1 MRKFPVLVAAAAVA
15 TVSVIGVT
23 AKYYLNSSAVQTAAS
38 AKPELTTGSI
48 DTRWPKPGVER
59 QAAAEPAPQVAAP
72 QARSLQTAAASGAV
86 PSSAPEKRAAA
97 AKPACDNPNALGVSR
112 TVQIDTTGGPGFGM
126 SQYRD
131 YDFLQPGEVVLTFD
145 DGPWPVSTPMVLAAL
160 KAECLQATFFNIGEH
175 AIWHP
180 SVLKQVIAAGHT
192 VGTHTWSHKN
202 LAHLPFDQAKEQI
215 EKGISAVTMMAG
227 TPIAPFFRY
236 PQLRQTPQLKAY
248 LAERNIAAFSIDIDS
263 QDFKVKKPDLLV
275 TSIMTQL
282 KKTGKG
288 IILMHDLHKWSA
300 QAVPELLTQLKA
312 NGYKVVHL
320 KPKGTLATLPEY
332 DAMIAAAVQPV
343 KSSNARAMS
352 SVVQTVD

>member
-1 MRKFPVLVAAAAVA
+1 MRQFPVLVVAAAVA
-15 TVSVIGVT
+15 TVATVSVIAIT
-23 AKYYLNSSAVQTAAS
+23 AKHYLGSTAVETASS

-48 DTRWPKPGVER
+48 DKRWPKPGVER
-59 QAAAEPAPQVAAP
+59 QMASNEPAPQVSAPAAAP
-72 QARSLQTAAASGAV
+72 S
-86 PSSAPEKRAAA
+86 PAPEKRVAA
-97 AKPACDNPNALGVSR
+97 AKPACDNPNAMGVSR

-145 DGPWPVSTPMVLAAL
+145 DGPWPVTTPMVLAAL
-160 KAECLQATFFNIGEH
+160 KAECLQATFFAIGEH

-180 SVLKQVIAAGHT
+180 GVLKQVVAAGQT

-202 LAHLPFDQAKEQI
+202 LAQKSFQEAKDEI
-215 EKGISAVTMMAG
+215 EKGISAVSMMAG
-227 TPIAPFFRY
+227 TPVAPFFRY
-236 PQLRQTPQLKAY
+236 PQLRQTAELKAY

-263 QDFKVKKPDLLV
+263 QDFKVKNSDQLV

-282 KKTGKG
+282 KKKQKG
-288 IILMHDLHKWSA
+288 IVLMHDLHKWSA
-300 QAVPELLTQLKA
+300 TAVPQLIAQLKA
-312 NGYKVVHL
+312 NGYKVVHVRA
-320 KPKGTLATLPEY
+320 KDTLATLPEY
-332 DAMIAAAVQPV
+332 DAMIAATVQPV

>member
-1 MRKFPVLVAAAAVA
+1 MRQFPVLVVAAAVA
-15 TVSVIGVT
+15 TVATVSVIAIT
-23 AKYYLNSSAVQTAAS
+23 AKHYLGSTAVETASS

-48 DTRWPKPGVER
+48 DKRWPKPGVER
-59 QAAAEPAPQVAAP
+59 QMASAEPAPQVSAPAAAP
-72 QARSLQTAAASGAV
+72 S
-86 PSSAPEKRAAA
+86 PAPEKRVAA
-97 AKPACDNPNALGVSR
+97 AKPTCDNPNAMGVSR

-145 DGPWPVSTPMVLAAL
+145 DGPWPVTTPMVLAAL
-160 KAECLQATFFNIGEH
+160 KAECLQATFFAIGEH

-180 SVLKQVIAAGHT
+180 GVLKQVVAAGQT

-202 LAHLPFDQAKEQI
+202 LAQKSFQEAKDEI
-215 EKGISAVTMMAG
+215 EKGISAVSMMAG
-227 TPIAPFFRY
+227 APVAPFFRY
-236 PQLRQTPQLKAY
+236 PQLRQTAELKAY

-263 QDFKVKKPDLLV
+263 QDFKVKNSDQLV

-282 KKTGKG
+282 KKKQKG
-288 IILMHDLHKWSA
+288 IVLMHDLHKWSA
-300 QAVPELLTQLKA
+300 TAVPQLIAQLKA
-312 NGYKVVHL
+312 NGYKVVHVRA
-320 KPKGTLATLPEY
+320 KDTLATLPEY
-332 DAMIAAAVQPV
+332 DAMIAATVQPV

>member
-1 MRKFPVLVAAAAVA
+1 MRQFPVLVVAAAVA
-15 TVSVIGVT
+15 TVAAVSVIAVT
-23 AKYYLNSSAVQTAAS
+23 AKHYLGSTAVETASS

-48 DTRWPKPGVER
+48 DKRWPKPGVER
-59 QAAAEPAPQVAAP
+59 QMASNEPAPQVSAPAAAP
-72 QARSLQTAAASGAV
+72 S
-86 PSSAPEKRAAA
+86 PAPEKRVAA
-97 AKPACDNPNALGVSR
+97 AKPACDNPNAMGVSR

-145 DGPWPVSTPMVLAAL
+145 DGPWPVTTPMVLAAL
-160 KAECLQATFFNIGEH
+160 KAECLQATFFAIGEH

-180 SVLKQVIAAGHT
+180 GVLKQVVAAGQT

-202 LAHLPFDQAKEQI
+202 LAQKSFQEAKDEI
-215 EKGISAVTMMAG
+215 EKGISAVSMMAG
-227 TPIAPFFRY
+227 TPVAPFFRY
-236 PQLRQTPQLKAY
+236 PQLRQTAELKAY

-263 QDFKVKKPDLLV
+263 QDFKVKNSDQLV

-282 KKTGKG
+282 KKKQKG
-288 IILMHDLHKWSA
+288 IVLMHDLHKWSA
-300 QAVPELLTQLKA
+300 TAVPQLIAQLKA
-312 NGYKVVHL
+312 NGYKVVHVRA
-320 KPKGTLATLPEY
+320 KDTLATLPEY
-332 DAMIAAAVQPV
+332 DAMIAATVQPV